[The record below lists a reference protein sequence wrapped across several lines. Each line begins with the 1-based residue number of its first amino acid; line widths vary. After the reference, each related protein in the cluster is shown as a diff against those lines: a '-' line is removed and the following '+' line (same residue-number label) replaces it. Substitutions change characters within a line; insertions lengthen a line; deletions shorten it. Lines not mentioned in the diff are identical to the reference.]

1 MDHLKKIKKP
11 DIDILQVIEEKVTDP
26 LYNFIQSLAS
36 INLTDVSGLV
46 MDRLRKYHDAIR
58 DTEITFNTLL
68 ASDTIISLK
77 QFRQFIEVK
86 NPMFIKMLS
95 QENQQCFPTWA
106 TDMTSQLAK
115 ALVNPSGEHHC
126 IDSKVSV
133 KNNVDLRFEAWS
145 TLLELANQSV
155 LPLETSKADIM
166 QDYLQD
172 SPSPVQ
178 ARLLSVI
185 DGYVGMYSPYRLIL
199 SELLQKKPKVCQIFE
214 TIQTVVSSSEGKRLY
229 DIASGHLNRLVR
241 WQQAWQW
248 MIHDRCSGRLT
259 QPDTD
264 MKKLADRV
272 LIGSVPKGATV
283 SDVIDTTTLHLIL
296 RHPVQ
301 VTSDTQESP
310 SSPRYYFPD
319 GRVRTFRLSTSA
331 AECETAVRMWGRLYH
346 YSRIATDAIDWLYPN
361 RPKIWTIIPSGVP
374 EWDIEFAGRMMI
386 SWEGYNNNRWVSLAQ
401 VLSGAGLNPISNGAL
416 RDFCLSTT
424 TIIRLT
430 KLFEI
435 LFIGDMALTDYYQ
448 IWISIKGEIRFATG
462 ECLSALGDLA
472 GGRSRGPQELA
483 RLIKTLWCIH
493 QQDQPVRLLGNDL
506 MAKLTT
512 ADSPFD
518 RLLSEPF
525 HTPLETAPY
534 MIGWI
539 HRLRSVIESSN
550 FFDPKLPK
558 FDRGLPLGRIGSWNR
573 QLRHVWLQRNN
584 RREYK
589 IPRSRN
595 KPMFVTDI
603 LSKIHDVYL
612 ERSSAPSMFADPAYP
627 IIGDSHMKPAKL
639 DDSDEEDDSDDEWT
653 LEREDQ
659 FVRKFLICRF
669 EREAGIGEGVYEDT
683 FHFFWRTMVE
693 KHSIAQK
700 GKRADMTWFH
710 PAKKCD
716 TCKGVCKA
724 SVFGREVGV
733 CLALTFLYVNRRRN
747 WTLPFSLPDA
757 ILQILV
763 MPTSF
768 LQSCSFTKL
777 SRVFADLLTSSDV
790 ANSLPNNERLF
801 HTLTSSFA
809 EFDAVKDI
817 IDDPFLLH
825 PGVRNGALLPTY
837 FIPVLSYSERW
848 DYVNEFIAQKYFSPK
863 QTQYYL
869 SMRMAFIRCI
879 EDFFDPSTL
888 TLDVLRHFLSPLKKV
903 TGEDIANL
911 VTFDCFEENELSKQ
925 SLVEYGAAF
934 RDWLLELSEIDIK
947 ALLRYWTGS
956 TTVDQ
961 STELRVIFVNRPVD
975 VVKEPVDVVARTCL
989 HQIEL
994 SWMGDAKDLKNWL
1007 ATALQTAFHDD
1018 KTFLFNLA

>member
-1 MDHLKKIKKP
+1 MDHLNKIKKP
-11 DIDILQVIEEKVTDP
+11 DIDIIQVIEEKITDQ
-26 LYNFIQSLAS
+26 LYHFIQSLVS
-36 INLTDVSGLV
+36 INLTDISDLV
-46 MDRLRKYHDAIR
+46 LDRLQKYHDAIR
-58 DTEITFNTLL
+58 DTEITFTALL
-68 ASDTIISLK
+68 TSDTIVSLK

-95 QENQQCFPTWA
+95 QENQQCFPTWV

-115 ALVNPSGEHHC
+115 VLVNPSNEHHYAENK
-126 IDSKVSV
+126 ISV
-133 KNNVDLRFEAWS
+133 KDHIDLRFEAWS

-166 QDYLQD
+166 EDYVKD
-172 SPSPVQ
+172 SPSPIQ

-199 SELLQKKPKVCQIFE
+199 SELLRYKPKVRQIFD
-214 TIQTVVSSSEGKRLY
+214 TIQAVVSSADGKRLY
-229 DIASGHLNRLVR
+229 DIASAHLNRLVR

-248 MIHDRCSGRLT
+248 VIHDRCSERLT
-259 QPDTD
+259 QPETD

-283 SDVIDTTTLHLIL
+283 SDVIDTTTLHLI
-296 RHPVQ
+296 RRNPVQ
-301 VTSDTQESP
+301 VISDIHEHGTDNP
-310 SSPRYYFPD
+310 PAPRYYFPD
-319 GRVRTFRLSTSA
+319 GRVRTFRLSTSTV
-331 AECETAVRMWGRLYH
+331 ECEAAVRMWGRFYH
-346 YSRIATDAIDWLYPN
+346 YSRVATDAVDWLYPN
-361 RPKIWTIIPSGVP
+361 RPKIWTVIPSGVP
-374 EWDIEFAGRMMI
+374 EWDIEFAGRFLI

-401 VLSGAGLNPISNGAL
+401 VLSGTGLNPMSNGAL
-416 RDFCLSTT
+416 RDFCLSAT

-435 LFIGDMALTDYYQ
+435 LFIGDMALTDYSQ
-448 IWISIKGEIRFATG
+448 IWISIRGEIRFATG
-462 ECLSALGDLA
+462 ECLSALGDLP

-493 QQDQPVRLLGNDL
+493 QQDQPVRPLDNDL
-506 MAKLTT
+506 MVKLTK
-512 ADSPFD
+512 ADSSFD

-550 FFDPKLPK
+550 FFDSKLPK
-558 FDRGLPLGRIGSWNR
+558 FDQDLPLGRIGSWNR

-584 RREYK
+584 RREFK

-595 KPMFVTDI
+595 KPVFVLDI
-603 LSKIHDVYL
+603 LSKVHDVYL
-612 ERSSAPSMFADPAYP
+612 ERSSAPSMFADPTCP
-627 IIGDSHMKPAKL
+627 IIEDPNMMPAKL
-639 DDSDEEDDSDDEWT
+639 DDSEEDDSDDEWT

-659 FVRKFLICRF
+659 FLRKFLICRF
-669 EREAGIGEGVYEDT
+669 QREEGIGEGVYEDT
-683 FHFFWRTMVE
+683 FHFFWRTMAE

-700 GKRADMTWFH
+700 GKRADMAWFH
-710 PAKKCD
+710 PGKKCD
-716 TCKGVCKA
+716 TCGGVCRA
-724 SVFGREVGV
+724 SVFGREVGI

-757 ILQILV
+757 ILRILV

-777 SRVFADLLTSSDV
+777 SRVFADLLTSTDI
-790 ANSLPNNERLF
+790 ANSLPTNERLF
-801 HTLTSSFA
+801 HNLTSSFA
-809 EFDAVKDI
+809 EFDAVKDV

-825 PGVRNGALLPTY
+825 PAVRGGAHPIPSY
-837 FIPVLSYSERW
+837 FVPVLSYCERW
-848 DYVNEFIAQKYFSPK
+848 DYVNEVIAQKYFSPR

-869 SMRMAFIRCI
+869 TMRLSFIRCI

-903 TGEDIANL
+903 TGEDIAYL
-911 VTFDCFEENELSKQ
+911 TSFECYDENELSDDV
-925 SLVEYGAAF
+925 LAEYGAAF
-934 RDWLLELSEIDIK
+934 RDWLSELSDIDIK

-961 STELRVIFVNRPVD
+961 STELRVIFV
-975 VVKEPVDVVARTCL
+975 KGPVDVVARTCL